1 MQCIA
6 APSKPANSTPLTA
19 QLTGLSLSPSPHS
32 TTHTPSHSQLQST
45 GRTPTQSPFAAITTT
60 TIPTTAITTSTAR
73 TTAAT
78 TSVGTT
84 SPSYASIVTQQ
95 PTQSQQ
101 FKASSLVGQPLIPR
115 PSNSSLYKSAGV
127 GTTTGIN
134 TYSSTATQTNL
145 TSPSKA
151 RWKMQVQDVWLDVSD
166 ANNVKLNSGQR
177 CSVTP
182 CTIWIGDERYIVK
195 FLSSTSAVATN
206 NSISNG
212 RIHLRRFG

>member
-1 MQCIA
+1 M
-6 APSKPANSTPLTA
+6 
-19 QLTGLSLSPSPHS
+19 
-32 TTHTPSHSQLQST
+32 
-45 GRTPTQSPFAAITTT
+45 TTT
-60 TIPTTAITTSTAR
+60 TTPTTAITTTAIAR
-73 TTAAT
+73 TTTTAT
-78 TSVGTT
+78 TSLGTA

-115 PSNSSLYKSAGV
+115 PSNSSLYKYDSV